1 MVIAPLAVVPIRRV
15 GGLRPM
21 NDHVLSSPARMAR
34 MSLNQDPNRNT
45 PEAMASGPLD
55 YSIQEGD
62 FLRGLRE
69 LEESGLAVC
78 EDGAW
83 RLTSAGHYFRR

>member
-1 MVIAPLAVVPIRRV
+1 
-15 GGLRPM
+15 M
-21 NDHVLSSPARMAR
+21 NDRVLSSPARMAR
-34 MSLNQDPNRNT
+34 MSLHQHPGLNT
-45 PEAMASGPLD
+45 PEAMAAGPLD
-55 YSIQEGD
+55 YSIHAGD

-83 RLTSAGHYFRR
+83 RLTSAGQYFQR